1 MKNLPPED
9 SPAYFAWR
17 KLSMDLYGWQA
28 EALQSI
34 GWQAYGGPPTAI
46 AAANGSGKTTALI
59 GPAVAWFLNRYPRGK
74 CVITSGSF
82 NQLQNQLWP
91 ALAAQSRGRWRVTSG
106 SSPLTITTPEGGRCV
121 GFSTNDPRRSE
132 GWHPT
137 IGPDVDPVFIIV
149 DEAKGV
155 SDEIFGAFQR
165 CTRKFQL
172 WTSSPGAPEGRFH
185 SAFFKMSGLYWTR
198 RVTSLECPHIS
209 EEKRERD
216 KLELGEDSPL
226 FRSMHLAEF
235 TSLDG
240 RVVLS
245 PEALEAAFSKQPVA
259 DASGE
264 KVGFCDFAAG
274 GDENSL
280 AYRWGNVVKLHSFW
294 RDSNTTQARREFRE
308 HFKACQ
314 LHPGQ
319 VFGDADGIGN
329 IIIKDFAEEGFR
341 INEFHGGIPARDPV
355 NYANLISECWIES
368 LRDIERGNVH
378 LGPRDKFD
386 PGLFD
391 QLTTRRLEWDAK
403 GRLRIESKDDMRA
416 RGIKSPDRADAY
428 IGAIMC
434 GGRMTGA
441 MSSGDVLSTGRNDFH
456 GGFVGGF

>member
-34 GWQAYGGPPTAI
+34 GWQGFGGPPTAI

-209 EEKRERD
+209 EAKRERD
-216 KLELGEDSPL
+216 KLELGEESPL

-308 HFKACQ
+308 HFKDCQ

-355 NYANLISECWIES
+355 NYANLISECWIEA

-378 LGPRDKFD
+378 LGPREKFD
-386 PGLFD
+386 PGLFE